1 MFYLRESV
9 TSLLKDEE
17 APSML
22 SFSFFLCP
30 PSPPFLVGS
39 VGSAIVPF
47 SG

>member
-1 MFYLRESV
+1 MHYLRESV
-9 TSLLKDEE
+9 TSLWKDEE
-17 APSML
+17 VLAML

-30 PSPPFLVGS
+30 PSPFLVGS

>member
-1 MFYLRESV
+1 MYYLRESV

-17 APSML
+17 APAML
-22 SFSFFLCP
+22 SFSFLLCP
-30 PSPPFLVGS
+30 PPSPFLVGS